1 MKKNLSKVLI
11 AALVIPTFLGASQ
24 LANANGETVNSSTVE
39 HAEALKAQDEYAKA
53 YENAYGDKKEETPK
67 ENSSTKEYEDSLK
80 AQDEYNKA
88 YEDYYK
94 DKKEDKKEEKPTDKK
109 EDDKKDGKT
118 TVPAAKIEDIAKPNK
133 KEEKPKEDLGNNEVG
148 FKTKAAAE
156 NAAKEALKNDPIN
169 KNFSV
174 SENNGKFF
182 YVLTAAE
189 DLSGVKAPEEEKTL
203 EKPFAKYDQKA
214 DEKSFDFDKGFKTKD
229 EAIKQ
234 AEALVKNSKINK
246 GYNVSMGA
254 DGRYYIQLTPKET
267 KTEGVERKPIEKGT
281 LKKVEEKKEDK
292 KEEKAP
298 AKEIISQ
305 GEKGTNVNT
314 GVAGVGGLIATLSAA
329 TIGLFKSKRK

>member
-1 MKKNLSKVLI
+1 MKKNISKVLLM
-11 AALVIPTFLGASQ
+11 ALVIPTFMAGSQ
-24 LANANGETVNSSTVE
+24 LAQAEGETVNSSTVE
-39 HAEALKAQDEYAKA
+39 YAEALKSQDEYAKA

-80 AQDEYNKA
+80 AQDEYDKA

-94 DKKEDKKEEKPTDKK
+94 DKKEDKK
-109 EDDKKDGKT
+109 
-118 TVPAAKIEDIAKPNK
+118 TVPATKIEDIAKPNK
-133 KEEKPKEDLGNNEVG
+133 KEEIENNEIG

-156 NAAKEALKNDPIN
+156 KAAKEALKNDPIN

-189 DLSGVKAPEEEKTL
+189 DLSGVKVPKEEKTP
-203 EKPFAKYDQKA
+203 EKPFAKLDAKA
-214 DEKSFDFDKGFKTKD
+214 NEKSFDFDKGFKTKE

-254 DGRYYIQLTPKET
+254 DGRYYIQLTPQEE
-267 KTEGVERKPIEKGT
+267 KTEGVERKPTEKAK
-281 LKKVEEKKEDK
+281 LEKVKEDGK
-292 KEEKAP
+292 GKAQP
-298 AKEIISQ
+298 ITAKS
-305 GEKGTNVNT
+305 NVQT
-314 GVAGVGGLIATLSAA
+314 GVAGIGGVLATLASAIA
-329 TIGLFKSKRK
+329 VFKKTKH

>member
-24 LANANGETVNSSTVE
+24 LSNAEGQDITTEIVENSSTKD
-39 HAEALKAQDEYAKA
+39 HKDSLKAQNEYDKA
-53 YENAYGDKKEETPK
+53 YEDYYKDQDTKEDAKE

-94 DKKEDKKEEKPTDKK
+94 DKEEDKKDDKK
-109 EDDKKDGKT
+109 EDGKT
-118 TVPAAKIEDIAKPNK
+118 TIPAKKIEDIAKPNK
-133 KEEKPKEDLGNNEVG
+133 KEETENNEIG
-148 FKTKAAAE
+148 FNSKAAAE
-156 NAAKEALKNDPIN
+156 KAAKEALKNDPIN

-189 DLSGVKAPEEEKTL
+189 DLSDVKAPEEEKTKTKPYAKL
-203 EKPFAKYDQKA
+203 DEKAN
-214 DEKSFDFDKGFKTKD
+214 EKSFDFDKGFKTKE

-234 AEALVKNSKINK
+234 AEALVKNSEINK

-254 DGRYYIQLTPKET
+254 DGRYYIELTPEET
-267 KTEGVERKPIEKGT
+267 KTEGTERKPIEKGT

-292 KEEKAP
+292 KEEKKAP
-298 AKEIISQ
+298 IKEIASQ
-305 GEKGTNVNT
+305 DGKGTNVNT
-314 GVAGVGGLIATLSAA
+314 GVAGISGIIATLSAA

>member
-1 MKKNLSKVLI
+1 MKKNLSKVLV
-11 AALVIPTFLGASQ
+11 AALVIPTFLGAAN

-53 YENAYGDKKEETPK
+53 YEDAYGDKKEETPK

-80 AQDEYNKA
+80 AQDEYDKA

-94 DKKEDKKEEKPTDKK
+94 DKKEDKK
-109 EDDKKDGKT
+109 DGKT
-118 TVPAAKIEDIAKPNK
+118 TIPAKKIEDIAKPIE
-133 KEEKPKEDLGNNEVG
+133 KEEKPKEDLGNNEIG

-174 SENNGKFF
+174 SENKGKFF

-189 DLSGVKAPEEEKTL
+189 DLSDVKAPEEEKTP
-203 EKPFAKYDQKA
+203 EKPFAKLDEKA
-214 DEKSFDFDKGFKTKD
+214 DEKSFDFDKGFKTKE

-246 GYNVSMGA
+246 GYNISMGA
-254 DGRYYIQLTPKET
+254 DGRYYIQLTPQEE
-267 KTEGVERKPIEKGT
+267 KTEGVERKPIEK
-281 LKKVEEKKEDK
+281 EE
-292 KEEKAP
+292 P
-298 AKEIISQ
+298 TVTT
-305 GEKGTNVNT
+305 KGTNVQT
-314 GVAGVGGLIATLSAA
+314 GVAGLGGVLATLSAA
-329 TIGLFKSKRK
+329 TIGFFKSKRK

>member
-1 MKKNLSKVLI
+1 MKKNISKVLLM
-11 AALVIPTFLGASQ
+11 ALVIPTFMAGSQ
-24 LANANGETVNSSTVE
+24 LAQAEGETVNLSTVE
-39 HAEALKAQDEYAKA
+39 YTEALKSQDEYAKA

-80 AQDEYNKA
+80 AQDEYDKA

-94 DKKEDKKEEKPTDKK
+94 DKKEDKK
-109 EDDKKDGKT
+109 

-133 KEEKPKEDLGNNEVG
+133 KEEKPKENLGNNEVG

-174 SENNGKFF
+174 SENKGKFF

-189 DLSGVKAPEEEKTL
+189 DLSDVKAPEEEKTP
-203 EKPFAKYDQKA
+203 EKPFAKLDEKVN
-214 DEKSFDFDKGFKTKD
+214 EKSFDFDKGFKTKE

-246 GYNVSMGA
+246 GYNISMGA
-254 DGRYYIQLTPKET
+254 DGRYYIQLTPEET
-267 KTEGVERKPIEKGT
+267 KTEGVERKPIEKAK
-281 LKKVEEKKEDK
+281 LEKVEEKGKG
-292 KEEKAP
+292 KAQP
-298 AKEIISQ
+298 TTAKS
-305 GEKGTNVNT
+305 NVQT
-314 GVAGVGGLIATLSAA
+314 GVAGIGGILAILASAIAV
-329 TIGLFKSKRK
+329 FKKTKH

>member
-1 MKKNLSKVLI
+1 MKKNISKALLT
-11 AALVIPTFLGASQ
+11 ALVIPTFMAGSQ
-24 LANANGETVNSSTVE
+24 LAQAEGETVNSSTVE
-39 HAEALKAQDEYAKA
+39 HAEALKSQDEYAKA
-53 YENAYGDKKEETPK
+53 YEDAYGDKKEETPK

-88 YEDYYK
+88 YKDYYK
-94 DKKEDKKEEKPTDKK
+94 DKKEDKK
-109 EDDKKDGKT
+109 DDKEDGKT
-118 TVPAAKIEDIAKPNK
+118 TIPATKIEDIAKPIE
-133 KEEKPKEDLGNNEVG
+133 KEETENNEVG

-156 NAAKEALKNDPIN
+156 KAAKEALKNNPIN

-174 SENNGKFF
+174 SENKGKFF

-189 DLSGVKAPEEEKTL
+189 DLSGVKTSKEEKTP
-203 EKPFAKYDQKA
+203 EKPFAKLDEKA

-254 DGRYYIQLTPKET
+254 DGRYYIQLTPEET
-267 KTEGVERKPIEKGT
+267 KTEGVERKPIEKAK
-281 LKKVEEKKEDK
+281 LEKVEEKGKG
-292 KEEKAP
+292 KAQSTT
-298 AKEIISQ
+298 AKS
-305 GEKGTNVNT
+305 NVQT
-314 GVAGVGGLIATLSAA
+314 GVAGISGVLATLSAA

>member
-1 MKKNLSKVLI
+1 MKKNISKALLM
-11 AALVIPTFLGASQ
+11 ALVIPTFIAGSQ
-24 LANANGETVNSSTVE
+24 LSHAEGETVNSSTVE
-39 HAEALKAQDEYAKA
+39 HAEAVKAQDEYAKA
-53 YENAYGDKKEETPK
+53 YEDMYGDKKEETPK

-94 DKKEDKKEEKPTDKK
+94 DKEEDKE
-109 EDDKKDGKT
+109 DGKT
-118 TVPAAKIEDIAKPNK
+118 TIPATKIEDIAKPIE
-133 KEEKPKEDLGNNEVG
+133 KEETENNEIG

-156 NAAKEALKNDPIN
+156 KAAKEALKNDPIN

-189 DLSGVKAPEEEKTL
+189 DLSDAKAPEEEKTP
-203 EKPFAKYDQKA
+203 EKPFAKYDEKA
-214 DEKSFDFDKGFKTKD
+214 NEKSFDFDKGFKTKE

-254 DGRYYIQLTPKET
+254 DGRYYIQLTPEET
-267 KTEGVERKPIEKGT
+267 KTEGVERKPIE
-281 LKKVEEKKEDK
+281 DK
-292 KEEKAP
+292 KDGKLAKVKDNTVSKEGKGSAVTPDKAG
-298 AKEIISQ
+298 S
-305 GEKGTNVNT
+305 NVQT
-314 GVAGVGGLIATLSAA
+314 GVAGLTGVVATLAAA
-329 TIGLFKSKRK
+329 TTAFFKLKRK

>member
-53 YENAYGDKKEETPK
+53 YEDTYGDKKEETPK

-80 AQDEYNKA
+80 AQDEYDKA

-94 DKKEDKKEEKPTDKK
+94 DKKEDKKE
-109 EDDKKDGKT
+109 DKKDGKT
-118 TVPAAKIEDIAKPNK
+118 TVPAATIEDIAKPNK

-189 DLSGVKAPEEEKTL
+189 DLSNVKAPEEEKTP
-203 EKPFAKYDQKA
+203 EKPFAKLDEKI

-254 DGRYYIQLTPKET
+254 DGKYYIQLTPQET

-298 AKEIISQ
+298 AKKIISQ

-314 GVAGVGGLIATLSAA
+314 GVAGIGGIIATLSAA